1 MIRNEQEYREA
12 SERLEAE
19 RSRLEKHRKHLIES
33 GLKKSELKR
42 AMDPLVSFHEQLRE
56 EVQHYENLKRGKF
69 PNLQN
74 LKGLG
79 VLLVSLRIASGMSQR
94 DLAAK
99 LEVHESQVSRD
110 ERNEYHGITVERAIK
125 ILEALG
131 VRLQT
136 TVVEAPLGV
145 EAVEALGLP

>member
-12 SERLEAE
+12 V
-19 RSRLEKHRKHLIES
+19 SRLTDEKNRLDQHRKRLLDD
-33 GLKKSELKR
+33 GMPAGGVKR
-42 AMDPLVSFHEQLRE
+42 VMDPLITFHEQLRE
-56 EVQHYENLKRGKF
+56 EVEHYENLKRGKF

-79 VLLVSLRIASGMSQR
+79 VLLVSLRIARGISQR
-94 DLAAK
+94 ELAAK

-145 EAVEALGLP
+145 EVSNIVH

>member
-12 SERLEAE
+12 VNRLTDEKK
-19 RSRLEKHRKHLIES
+19 RLDQHRKRLLD
-33 GLKKSELKR
+33 GGMQAGGVKR
-42 AMDPLVSFHEQLRE
+42 VMDPLISFHAQLRE
-56 EVQHYENLKRGKF
+56 EVEYYENLKRGKF

-79 VLLVSLRIASGMSQR
+79 VLLVSLRIARGMSQR
-94 DLAAK
+94 ELAAK

-131 VRLQT
+131 VQLQT
-136 TVVEAPLGV
+136 TVIEAPLGV
-145 EAVEALGLP
+145 EASEL

>member
-12 SERLEAE
+12 VQRLSAE
-19 RSRLEKHRKHLIES
+19 EKRLDEHRQRLIDDGIKPS
-33 GLKKSELKR
+33 GVKR
-42 AMDPLVSFHEQLRE
+42 VMDPLISFSKQLQE

-69 PNLQN
+69 PDLQN
-74 LKGLG
+74 LQGLG

-94 DLAAK
+94 ELAGK

-110 ERNEYHGITVERAIK
+110 ERNEYHGITVDRAMK
-125 ILEALG
+125 VLEALG

-136 TVVEAPLGV
+136 TVVEVPRSENEELQSS
-145 EAVEALGLP
+145 